1 MNDYLD
7 IENIDKEVIELL
19 SKPLT
24 VDLMELDTDFDK
36 TEVLCEKFSI
46 MLNQSSFN
54 SKDFIKKLYNNERA
68 INIFLKISLLWIVQ
82 QSWNSENN
90 FNESLESLLSLCNA
104 ISKQKEFIN
113 LYDDYM
119 LFVPEI
125 DECRC
130 FKNIFKKARY
140 FGCTPEQIIVLYM
153 DEKNE
158 IIKSK
163 FSDIIFKFLNAYEN
177 KDLQIIFARLK
188 DTSTWDFNSN

>member
-1 MNDYLD
+1 
-7 IENIDKEVIELL
+7 
-19 SKPLT
+19 
-24 VDLMELDTDFDK
+24 
-36 TEVLCEKFSI
+36 
-46 MLNQSSFN
+46 
-54 SKDFIKKLYNNERA
+54 
-68 INIFLKISLLWIVQ
+68 
-82 QSWNSENN
+82 
-90 FNESLESLLSLCNA
+90 ESLLSLCNA

-125 DECRC
+125 DECRY

-177 KDLQIIFARLK
+177 KDLQIIFDRLK